1 MGGPADDTRN
11 RKDRGVQLHRDAQHV
26 IHKAGVEVHVR
37 RDALINMALLG
48 NDLRS
53 QPLDRV
59 VILKVAAAALGVGQ
73 LVDKALEHHRAR
85 VAQRVDRMAHA
96 VDQALLVER
105 LAVHNA
111 AQIISHGLL
120 VQRVGDVGADVV
132 HHLHD
137 LDVRAAVLG
146 ALQAGKRRRDDGVG
160 VRPGRGDDAGREG
173 RVVAAA
179 VLHVQQQCNVQH
191 VGLEVGVLLVGTQ
204 HLQQVF
210 RRGQARVGAV
220 DVHAA
225 AALIVI
231 VGVVAVDRQ
240 HRENADELDALFQLG
255 LQVGLADVVIVAGQR
270 QHAAGQRVHQ
280 VVTGGLHDDVAHKVC
295 RQVAAFGKAGGEAL
309 ELLFVRQVAEQQQI
323 GRALKRIALAAQ
335 TADQVIDV
343 VAAVP
348 ELALAGNLLAVA
360 LLKGVDAGN
369 VRDARQHALAVFV
382 AQTALDVVL
391 GKQRGI
397 DAVVG
402 DTFLGKNAG
411 FLFNGCVVAHGDG
424 LPFPFLSVC
433 GKHFVAAAGYST
445 NRITYKS
452 IIHGNWTVCQTKFL

>member
-1 MGGPADDTRN
+1 M
-11 RKDRGVQLHRDAQHV
+11 
-26 IHKAGVEVHVR
+26 
-37 RDALINMALLG
+37 
-48 NDLRS
+48 
-53 QPLDRV
+53 
-59 VILKVAAAALGVGQ
+59 
-73 LVDKALEHHRAR
+73 
-85 VAQRVDRMAHA
+85 
-96 VDQALLVER
+96 
-105 LAVHNA
+105 
-111 AQIISHGLL
+111 
-120 VQRVGDVGADVV
+120 
-132 HHLHD
+132 
-137 LDVRAAVLG
+137 LG

-179 VLHVQQQCNVQH
+179 VLHVQQQGNVQH

-255 LQVGLADVVIVAGQR
+255 LQVGLANVVIVAGQR

-280 VVTGGLHDDVAHKVC
+280 VVTGGLHDDIAHKVC

-397 DAVVG
+397 NAVVG

-452 IIHGNWTVCQTKFL
+452 IIQGNWTVCQTKFL